1 MFITEAVAPV
11 VWTIDTAGNG
21 RKNYRRIAWSI
32 KDGHD
37 WISDGIAGWWA
48 AIRYGQPLGRW
59 LNPDFSGWRRH
70 DTLDPDCRRNIVGEF
85 SRRCERAGELRSDT
99 SWTGAHRLLPR
110 PKSVLSGTI
119 GSCRCQSACAI
130 RRRVVSGNYR
140 NRPSETQTTSATINS
155 AREKCSVRQITMTI
169 SLAFLAPNLVKAA
182 VEGRLPRGIG
192 IERLRDPPTEWSRQ
206 FDLAPKLVKAAVEG
220 PRGMEP

>member
-59 LNPDFSGWRRH
+59 LNPDFSGWRRPE
-70 DTLDPDCRRNIVGEF
+70 TLDPDCRRNIVGEF

-99 SWTGAHRLLPR
+99 ARTGAHRLLPR

-140 NRPSETQTTSATINS
+140 NRPSETQTTSATIKAQTIP
-155 AREKCSVRQITMTI
+155 ARPAGDRKNFDH
-169 SLAFLAPNLVKAA
+169 A
-182 VEGRLPRGIG
+182 
-192 IERLRDPPTEWSRQ
+192 PPT
-206 FDLAPKLVKAAVEG
+206 FDLISPNAWATTIAKPLKIGRASVYRALAA
-220 PRGMEP
+220 